1 MVRMTFVNQKNGQ
14 WILLSGLVI
23 SLIIIGLSILLNQAM
38 LSSHQSA
45 QAEQTFPKKDI
56 LELRSETF
64 KEAIRININENVTND
79 EFNRTMDK
87 FLENLETLYLMQGE
101 HVNLIVFDTGEGTAI
116 SVKIEFD
123 DGITK
128 YSETG
133 II

>member
-1 MVRMTFVNQKNGQ
+1 MTFFNQKNGQ

-79 EFNRTMDK
+79 EFNQTMIQ
-87 FLENLETLYLMQGE
+87 FLENLETLYLKQGE
-101 HVNLIVFDTGEGTAI
+101 HVNLIVIDTEEGTAI
-116 SVKIEFD
+116 SMKIEFA

>member
-1 MVRMTFVNQKNGQ
+1 MTFFNQKNGQ
-14 WILLSGLVI
+14 WILLSGLVV

-38 LSSHQSA
+38 LSSHQAA

-64 KEAIRININENVTND
+64 KEAIRINLNENVTND
-79 EFNRTMDK
+79 EFNQTMDQ
-87 FLENLETLYLMQGE
+87 FLKNLETLYLMQGE
-101 HVNLIVFDTGEGTAI
+101 HVNLIVINTEEGTSI
-116 SVKIEFD
+116 SVKIEFS

>member
-1 MVRMTFVNQKNGQ
+1 MVRLTFFNQKNGQ

-23 SLIIIGLSILLNQAM
+23 SLVIIGLSILLNQAM

-45 QAEQTFPKKDI
+45 QAEHTFPKNDI
-56 LELRSETF
+56 LEFRTETF

-79 EFNRTMDK
+79 EFNQTMDQ

-101 HVNLIVFDTGEGTAI
+101 HVNLIVIEKGTAR
-116 SVKIEFD
+116 SVKIEFA